1 MIEKTEKILVPI
13 DFNEQSLFALERS
26 YTFARFLGL
35 EIVLLYVY
43 EETRLGNYFASKD
56 EISMKIQEELESTA
70 AEVGK
75 KTGLNVL
82 TRFIKGK
89 VYSAI
94 LKTSIEVKARFI
106 LMGTNNASENIRM
119 DRNHIGSNTS
129 KVIRQSQIPVITING
144 KQEFGFCHNI
154 LLPLDLTKETRQKVT
169 QSIDIARAFGSG
181 INVVSVLWS
190 KQDKETKNE
199 LLQQL
204 NQVQNFIEKSKIRC
218 TSELLET
225 TGGERMLVP
234 RILKYIEDKGNIDL
248 VMIMTQQENRLIEY
262 FLGSAAQSLIRMSK
276 VAVMT
281 VTPEDIG
288 HEQPIF

>member
-13 DFNEQSLFALERS
+13 DFNEQSMFALERS

-43 EETRLGNYFASKD
+43 EETRIGNYFASKD
-56 EISMKIQEELESTA
+56 EIRVKIQEELESTA

-82 TRFIKGK
+82 TRFVNGK

-94 LKTSIEVKARFI
+94 LQTSIEVNARFI

-169 QSIDIARAFGSG
+169 QSIDIARTFGSG

-204 NQVQNFIEKSKIRC
+204 NQVQNFIEESNIRC

-234 RILKYIEDKGNIDL
+234 RILKYIQDQGNIDL

-281 VTPEDIG
+281 VTPENIEN
-288 HEQPIF
+288 EQPIF